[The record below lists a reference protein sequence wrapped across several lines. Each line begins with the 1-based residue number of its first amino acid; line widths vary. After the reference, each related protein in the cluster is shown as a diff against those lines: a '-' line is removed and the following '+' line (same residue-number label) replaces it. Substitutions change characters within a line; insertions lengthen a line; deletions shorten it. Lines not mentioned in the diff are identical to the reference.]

1 MNEATAI
8 HRDGD
13 GLVVSAL
20 AQERAI
26 RGKAM
31 DLFHQVVDGIRRAER
46 LKEEVDSLDLMQKL
60 QASLNLLAAA
70 NVVYR
75 ERASVVMATSPAR
88 NDNGKESP

>member
-31 DLFHQVVDGIRRAER
+31 NLFHEVTAKIRTADI
-46 LKEEVDSLDLMQKL
+46 LKSEVDKLDLMQKL
-60 QASLNLLAAA
+60 EASLNLLAAA

-88 NDNGKESP
+88 NDNGKESL